1 MSAFGEGATC
11 FSDVCVLGG
20 LPVEVARGVRGVHL
34 LT

>member
-20 LPVEVARGVRGVHL
+20 LPVEVARGVPAVHL
-34 LT
+34 LS